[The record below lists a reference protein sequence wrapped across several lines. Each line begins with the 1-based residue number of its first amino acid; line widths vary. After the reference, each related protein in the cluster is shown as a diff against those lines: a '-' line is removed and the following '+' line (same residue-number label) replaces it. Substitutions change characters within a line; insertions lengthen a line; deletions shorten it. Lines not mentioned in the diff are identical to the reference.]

1 MIELTASQ
9 KELVTK
15 MTEIENLDIL
25 MEECA
30 ELIQAA
36 SKYKRSIG
44 IGLPTPISKEDAVSN
59 FIEEVAD
66 VTACIV
72 QQFALSKDIDV
83 NIEDIED
90 IIEIKSKVSLI
101 RLNRRDRIKKKD

>member
-1 MIELTASQ
+1 MIELTPTQ

-83 NIEDIED
+83 NIKDIGD

-101 RLNRRDRIKKKD
+101 RLNKRDRIKEKD

>member
-44 IGLPTPISKEDAVSN
+44 IGLPTPISKEDAISN

-83 NIEDIED
+83 DIKDIES
-90 IIEIKSKVSLI
+90 IIEIKSKISLG
-101 RLNRRDRIKKKD
+101 RLYERDRMKKED

>member
-1 MIELTASQ
+1 MIELTPTQ

-44 IGLPTPISKEDAVSN
+44 IGLPTLISKEDAISN

-66 VTACIV
+66 VTACII
-72 QQFALSKDIDV
+72 QQFALSKDI
-83 NIEDIED
+83 NINIKDIGD
-90 IIEIKSKVSLI
+90 IIEIKSKISLR
-101 RLNRRDRIKKKD
+101 RLDKRDRMKKED

>member
-1 MIELTASQ
+1 MIELTPTQ

-15 MTEIENLDIL
+15 MTEIENWDIL

-44 IGLPTPISKEDAVSN
+44 IGLPTPISKGDAVSN

-72 QQFALSKDIDV
+72 QQFALSKDID
-83 NIEDIED
+83 IDIKD
-90 IIEIKSKVSLI
+90 IRDIMEIKSKVSLI
-101 RLNRRDRIKKKD
+101 RLNKRERIKKKD

>member
-1 MIELTASQ
+1 MIQLTPSQ

-15 MTEIENLDIL
+15 MTETENLDIL

-36 SKYKRSIG
+36 SKYKRSMG
-44 IGLPTPISKEDAVSN
+44 FGLPTPVSKEDAISN

-66 VTACIV
+66 VIACIL
-72 QQFALSKDIDV
+72 QQFALSKDIEV
-83 NIEDIED
+83 SNEVIENIMDI
-90 IIEIKSKVSLI
+90 KAKVSV
-101 RLNRRDRIKKKD
+101 RRMNEKLLTIKED

>member
-1 MIELTASQ
+1 MMELTTSQ

-15 MTEIENLDIL
+15 MTEVENLDIL

-44 IGLPTPISKEDAVSN
+44 IGLPTPINKEDAISN

-66 VTACIV
+66 VTACII

-83 NIEDIED
+83 NIKDIGD

-101 RLNRRDRIKKKD
+101 RLNKRDRIKEKD

>member
-36 SKYKRSIG
+36 SKYKRSMG
-44 IGLPTPISKEDAVSN
+44 LGLPTPISKEDAINN

-66 VTACIV
+66 VTACV
-72 QQFALSKDIDV
+72 LQQFALSKDIEV
-83 NIEDIED
+83 STEVIENIM
-90 IIEIKSKVSLI
+90 EIKAKISVR
-101 RLNRRDRIKKKD
+101 RLNNRDRINKKD

>member
-1 MIELTASQ
+1 MIRFTPSQ

-15 MTEIENLDIL
+15 MTETENLDIL

-44 IGLPTPISKEDAVSN
+44 LGLPTPVSKEDAISN

-66 VTACIV
+66 VIACIL
-72 QQFALSKDIDV
+72 QQFALSKDIEV
-83 NIEDIED
+83 SNEVIENIM
-90 IIEIKSKVSLI
+90 EIKAKVSV
-101 RLNRRDRIKKKD
+101 RRMNEKLLTNKED

>member
-1 MIELTASQ
+1 MIELTPSQ

-44 IGLPTPISKEDAVSN
+44 LGLPTPINKEDAILN

-66 VTACIV
+66 VTACII
-72 QQFALSKDIDV
+72 QQFALSKDIKV
-83 NIEDIED
+83 NIKDIEN
-90 IIEIKSKVSLI
+90 IIEIKSKISLR
-101 RLNRRDRIKKKD
+101 RLNERDVMEKKD

>member
-1 MIELTASQ
+1 MMELTTSQ

-44 IGLPTPISKEDAVSN
+44 FGLPTPISKEDAISN

-66 VTACIV
+66 VTACII

-83 NIEDIED
+83 DIKD
-90 IIEIKSKVSLI
+90 IGSIIEIKSKILLG
-101 RLNRRDRIKKKD
+101 RLYKRDRMKKKD